1 MIKKF
6 LSLFLT
12 LAFLQTHAQQKL
24 TSGGKLK
31 PEQAIMDIRH
41 YTIALDVDPKQKT
54 IDGYTIISVI
64 MSEPT
69 HVLLFDL
76 LDSLNVSKVLVN
88 GKTESFEHKN
98 DMVRIVMPA
107 ELPAGRAEV
116 KVIYGGKPHIAV
128 HPPWDDGFIWTT
140 DSTGHPWI
148 AITAEGTGGKLY
160 FPCKDHPS
168 DEPNEGVDMFI
179 TVPKELVVAGPGLL
193 KKVTKQ
199 GDKATYHW
207 QTKYT
212 INNYSIIFNAGDYK
226 VVTRPYT
233 TVDGHNVPIQFY
245 VLNEHADKA
254 EHLLDIFVKTIHE
267 QEKYFGEYPWAKEK
281 IGLVETPHLGMEHQ
295 TMVAYG
301 NKFRYTKVGG
311 EDYDG
316 LMHHEFGHEWWGN
329 KVTAKDWADYW
340 IHEGINTYADALYVR
355 EFEGE
360 RAYINLFKRTAL
372 GLQNKIPVVM
382 GKDIDEEAAYN
393 SDIYGKGAF
402 FMHTICYIMGD
413 SLFFPAIKKFVTSP
427 QYTYDNLVN
436 TDDVQQFFSK
446 ESGMDMKPLF
456 DLYLRTTNKLQ
467 VHVKTMNGDKYLI
480 SLANITMPLPMDVRT
495 DAGIKRVLVTSKGIV
510 VNSKTQPIIDEDT
523 YYLKAV
529 TYE

>member
-1 MIKKF
+1 
-6 LSLFLT
+6 
-12 LAFLQTHAQQKL
+12 
-24 TSGGKLK
+24 
-31 PEQAIMDIRH
+31 
-41 YTIALDVDPKQKT
+41 
-54 IDGYTIISVI
+54 
-64 MSEPT
+64 
-69 HVLLFDL
+69 
-76 LDSLNVSKVLVN
+76 
-88 GKTESFEHKN
+88 
-98 DMVRIVMPA
+98 
-107 ELPAGRAEV
+107 
-116 KVIYGGKPHIAV
+116 
-128 HPPWDDGFIWTT
+128 
-140 DSTGHPWI
+140 
-148 AITAEGTGGKLY
+148 
-160 FPCKDHPS
+160 
-168 DEPNEGVDMFI
+168 
-179 TVPKELVVAGPGLL
+179 
-193 KKVTKQ
+193 
-199 GDKATYHW
+199 
-207 QTKYT
+207 
-212 INNYSIIFNAGDYK
+212 
-226 VVTRPYT
+226 
-233 TVDGHNVPIQFY
+233 
-245 VLNEHADKA
+245 
-254 EHLLDIFVKTIHE
+254 
-267 QEKYFGEYPWAKEK
+267 
-281 IGLVETPHLGMEHQ
+281 
-295 TMVAYG
+295 
-301 NKFRYTKVGG
+301 
-311 EDYDG
+311 
-316 LMHHEFGHEWWGN
+316 MHHEFGHEWWGN